1 MGHTLTRS
9 LILGLAIVLASMS
22 VRGQVASQS
31 PGLQIIPQPKQ
42 LNALPEAFRFRRD
55 NRILLANPGSDD
67 DRFAAQDFIDDLKAS
82 AGVALVIS
90 KGRSHRG
97 ILVGR
102 IDLPQIREVLRQA
115 GLEVQ
120 TTLNT

>member
-1 MGHTLTRS
+1 MRHTLTRTV
-9 LILGLAIVLASMS
+9 ILGLAILLASAA
-22 VRGQVASQS
+22 VCGQAASPS

-42 LNALPEAFRFRRD
+42 LNALPEAFRFSRD
-55 NRILLANPGSDD
+55 NRLVLASPRSDD

-90 KGRSHRG
+90 KGRSRRG

-102 IDLPQIREVLRQA
+102 IDLPHIREVLRQA
-115 GLEVQ
+115 GLEVP